1 MNEQDEHTPTLHI
14 LNKAPEHPR
23 FAACLGTLAA
33 EDVLVLSENAVLG
46 LADQHVTLPDGC
58 LALEADLAAR
68 GLNESFQ
75 KQAISYADLVKLTQ
89 QHSRIISW

>member
-1 MNEQDEHTPTLHI
+1 MNEQHEHTPTLHI
-14 LNKAPEHPR
+14 LNKAPKHPR
-23 FAACLGTLAA
+23 FAACLGTLGA

-46 LADQHVTLPDGC
+46 LADQQSRLPDGC

-75 KQAISYADLVKLTQ
+75 KQAISYADLVKLTE